1 VRRQS
6 SDLAK
11 EHANELTA
19 FGSRCAEQ
27 LFCRQTEGVLL
38 VHRRDVIEPVEIG
51 ESLQISR
58 LLDQLL
64 GPAMED
70 PDIWIDALHD
80 FAVEREHEAQDTMR
94 RRVLGPKVDGSITS
108 PSLGHGALRIACE
121 CNAGC
126 SCRFLRLSSALSGAL
141 PGEPLLLNFHSLD
154 F

>member
-1 VRRQS
+1 M
-6 SDLAK
+6 
-11 EHANELTA
+11 LTA
-19 FGSRCAEQ
+19 FGSRYAER
-27 LFCRQTEGVLL
+27 LFCLQTEGVLL

-51 ESLQISR
+51 KSLQISR

-64 GPAMED
+64 GPAMEE
-70 PDIWIDALHD
+70 PDMWNDALHD
-80 FAVEREHEAQDTMR
+80 FAVEHEAQDSMR

-121 CNAGC
+121 CNAGP
-126 SCRFLRLSSALSGAL
+126 SCRFLQLSGALSGAL